1 MFSIYNSE
9 FWFEYKFNFLAAFEG
24 RIRAAISPQH
34 YWRRPTVQGEVVI
47 ILPSAR
53 AVIVVIRD
61 LIINTNKLRM
71 SCLVQTDWSS
81 PLTPPPTSC

>member
-71 SCLVQTDWSS
+71 SCLVQTD
-81 PLTPPPTSC
+81 